1 MENIFRWA
9 EPILK
14 IYFHFISD
22 VEVTT
27 QAVEKTKVP
36 VTDAPNND
44 EYDEVDDSEYEG
56 ADNSNGFEVNFTHL
70 IVPPVYAHHMGHM
83 IWFKISPLARK

>member
-44 EYDEVDDSEYEG
+44 EYDEVDDSDYEE
-56 ADNSNGFEVNFTHL
+56 DNSNGFEVNFTHL
-70 IVPPVYAHHMGHM
+70 IVYAHHDMV
-83 IWFKISPLARK
+83 